1 MVITGPDLTKAPPR
15 SPRVRLGGFV
25 ILPRM
30 LDKGRAT
37 IAGKNG
43 AYQFSCPMDRRFFD
57 FTGVSPNALMN
68 QLATGKADELIL
80 NWIRKSA
87 PRPKTAAEIE
97 VWSELE
103 TRRAPADLETRK
115 FFNSLQEQVA
125 PTRDDIMTWFDLL
138 DVDDYVSFGA
148 KA

>member
-1 MVITGPDLTKAPPR
+1 MVITGPDLTKAAPR
-15 SPRVRLGGFV
+15 SPRVRLGGYA

-43 AYQFSCPMDRRFFD
+43 AYQFNCPMDRRLFD
-57 FTGVSPNALMN
+57 FTGISPNALMN
-68 QLATGKADELIL
+68 QLATGKADELVL
-80 NWIRKSA
+80 NWIRKSS
-87 PRPKTAAEIE
+87 PRPKTVSDVE

-103 TRRAPADLETRK
+103 ARRAPMDIESRK
-115 FFNSLQEQVA
+115 LFNSIQEKVA

-138 DVDDYVSFGA
+138 DVDDYVSFGGSA
-148 KA
+148 

>member
-1 MVITGPDLTKAPPR
+1 MVITGPDLTKAAPR

-30 LDKGRAT
+30 MDKGRAT

-57 FTGVSPNALMN
+57 FTGLSPNALMN

-80 NWIRKSA
+80 NWIRKSS
-87 PRPKTAAEIE
+87 PRAKTASDVE

-103 TRRAPADLETRK
+103 ARRAPMDIESRK
-115 FFNSLQEQVA
+115 YFSSIQEKVA

-138 DVDDYVSFGA
+138 DVDDYVSFGGSA
-148 KA
+148 